1 MWLLTSFPGFS
12 FLWSLLSFPQ
22 QSQDPSEII
31 FSLSFFPL
39 TLPRLEKDG
48 AATGVDAICTHRLD
62 PKSPGLNREQL
73 YWELSKLTNGIE
85 ELGPYILDTN
95 SLYVNGEWL

>member
-1 MWLLTSFPGFS
+1 M
-12 FLWSLLSFPQ
+12 
-22 QSQDPSEII
+22 
-31 FSLSFFPL
+31 SFFPL